1 LAGGGRL
8 HSTPEAKDRRSAM
21 SRKQSMQTQYFT
33 FAEKESDRFTLESG
47 TAFGPITLAYETYGK
62 LNAAR
67 DNAILVFH
75 ALSGSQHAAG
85 VNPGV
90 KLPQELW
97 TDELQVGWW
106 DTFIGPG
113 RALDTNHYFT
123 ICVNYLA
130 GCYGSTGP
138 ATTNPATGRPY
149 GGTFPMVTIGDV
161 VRTQLRLLDELGIET
176 LLAVTGGSLGGVMA
190 MDLAMRA
197 PQRVRGVIPI
207 ASGVRATTL
216 HKLHNFEQIYAIET
230 DPNYSDGDYYDGS
243 PPSKGLILARMIS
256 HKSFVHL
263 HVMEDRSRNQ
273 IMQDDD
279 DLSLYRLQDQIE
291 SYMLHQGKKFI
302 KRFDA
307 NTYLRVIQMWQ
318 KMDLPRD
325 YGDGDVMR
333 AFCRCRGQHYL
344 VFSIDSDVCF
354 WPEEQRELADALK
367 DADIDYQYIT
377 VHSDKGHDSFLLE
390 PELYLPSI
398 SYFLREV
405 HRGKA
410 NAH

>member
-1 LAGGGRL
+1 
-8 HSTPEAKDRRSAM
+8 M
-21 SRKQSMQTQYFT
+21 SRPHRVQTQYFT
-33 FAEKESDRFTLESG
+33 FAEREEDRFKLECDL
-47 TAFGPITLAYETYGK
+47 AFGPVTLAYETWGK
-62 LNAAR
+62 LNEAR

-75 ALSGSQHAAG
+75 ALSGSHHAAG
-85 VNPGV
+85 LNTDMKTPLDV
-90 KLPQELW
+90 W
-97 TDELQVGWW
+97 TDESQVGWW

-113 RALDTNHYFT
+113 RALDTNLYF
-123 ICVNYLA
+123 IVCANYLG

-138 ATTNPATGRPY
+138 GSVNPQTGRRY
-149 GGTFPMVTIGDV
+149 GGMFPTLTIGDV
-161 VRTQLRLLDELGIET
+161 VRSQMALLDHLGIET

-190 MDLAMRA
+190 MDLAMRV
-197 PQRVRGVIPI
+197 PHRVRGVIPI
-207 ASGVRATTL
+207 AAGVRATTL

-230 DPNYSDGDYYDGS
+230 DPNYGDGDYYDGI
-243 PPSKGLILARMIS
+243 PPRKGLILARMIS

-279 DLSLYRLQDQIE
+279 DLSLYRMQDQIE

-302 KRFDA
+302 RRFDA
-307 NTYLRVIQMWQ
+307 NTYLRIIQMWQ

-325 YGDGDVMR
+325 YGEGDILR
-333 AFCRCRGQHYL
+333 AFCRCRGQRYL

-354 WPEEQRELADALK
+354 WPEEQREIADALK
-367 DADIDYQYIT
+367 EADIDHQYIT

-390 PELYLPSI
+390 PELYMPSI

-405 HRGKA
+405 QRNKPKVENGA
-410 NAH
+410 AR